1 MLDGRIKIRE
11 EVHGC
16 VNCDKGKAE
25 QSLWAG
31 ILPAYVPD
39 YKLDSIAPEPE
50 PVKVR
55 AETRT
60 ARLQFRQ
67 DSYNIL
73 PGFKNNRAELDT
85 VSNSIELV
93 KKNTDVRIIGI
104 YITGYASPEGS
115 MAHNMALSENRAKAL
130 ADYIRRYDAIA
141 PEMLHV
147 DWKGEDWEG
156 FVRVLGDFPNLL
168 KRDEVY
174 EIIERY
180 PDERDSASCNSRNS
194 CRRPFTTGC
203 SPRYTPRC
211 AATST
216 ASSTTCATLT
226 SKRLA
231 AWSMSVPTS

>member
-1 MLDGRIKIRE
+1 MGG
-11 EVHGC
+11 HT
-16 VNCDKGKAE
+16 
-25 QSLWAG
+25 S
-31 ILPAYVPD
+31 AYVPD

-104 YITGYASPEGS
+104 YITLYASPEGS

-130 ADYIRRYDAIA
+130 ADYIPPLRRYRSRNA
-141 PEMLHV
+141 PRG
-147 DWKGEDWEG
+147 WKGEDG
-156 FVRVLGDFPNLL
+156 KVSSV
-168 KRDEVY
+168 
-174 EIIERY
+174 
-180 PDERDSASCNSRNS
+180 
-194 CRRPFTTGC
+194 C
-203 SPRYTPRC
+203 S
-211 AATST
+211 ATSR
-216 ASSTTCATLT
+216 TC
-226 SKRLA
+226 
-231 AWSMSVPTS
+231 